1 MISSLFKAFAQLGD
15 PRLRAIV
22 WRGAGV
28 ALVAFIAL
36 WALCWWGIDHAG
48 TAFAGWLAEDG
59 FWNDAIEV
67 LVGLGGFAAVIVASF
82 LMFPAV
88 MGLAQSLFL
97 EDAAGRVEER
107 YYGDLPP
114 ADEQPIWE
122 GVKDG
127 LSLALVTILANL
139 IVLPVYLLLPFF
151 NLVVFYILNGY
162 LLGREY
168 FELVAVR
175 RMTRPDVQR
184 LRRRYGGRITA
195 AGVPIAILMTIPLV
209 NLLAPVVATAFMVH
223 VFERV
228 RRQAGAPATRTA

>member
-1 MISSLFKAFAQLGD
+1 MISALFKAFAQLGD

-36 WALCWWGIDHAG
+36 WALCWWGIDFAG
-48 TAFAGWLAEDG
+48 TAFADWLATEG

-67 LVGLGGFAAVIVASF
+67 LVALGGFAAVLVASF

-97 EDAAGRVEER
+97 EDAAGRVEAR
-107 YYGDLPP
+107 HYRDLPP
-114 ADEQPIWE
+114 AGEQPVWE

-127 LSLALVTILANL
+127 LSLALVTIAANL
-139 IVLPVYLLLPFF
+139 IVLPVYLLLPFL
-151 NLVVFYILNGY
+151 NLVVFYALNGY

-184 LRRRYGGRITA
+184 LRARYAARITA
-195 AGVPIAILMTIPLV
+195 AGVPIAIMMTIPV
-209 NLLAPVVATAFMVH
+209 INLFAPVVATAFMVH
-223 VFERV
+223 VFEGV
-228 RRQAGAPATRTA
+228 RRQAGAPAVRAA